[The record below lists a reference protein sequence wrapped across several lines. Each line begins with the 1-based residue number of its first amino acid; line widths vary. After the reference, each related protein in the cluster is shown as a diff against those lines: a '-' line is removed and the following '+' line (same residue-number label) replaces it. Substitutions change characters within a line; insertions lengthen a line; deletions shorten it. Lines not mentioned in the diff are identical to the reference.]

1 MPDETDH
8 PRPDDAPTWPLKS
21 YNLNVST
28 ATKLVLVNRAWQRH
42 HRPDFSFAFLNFSL
56 ILAAPFNKKTNHSLN
71 NLIYMKTLKVLST
84 TALLLS
90 ASAFAADLETAPVS
104 EPAAAPAAD
113 EIVVIRVND
122 EVITQADLQKIADMM
137 LQQYQAQ
144 AQGAPISDEIKAQA
158 FKSAEENAI
167 TEKLISIAVAGSDI
181 VVTDEA
187 VEGTIAQIETS
198 IPEGMSFEAAL
209 ASQGMTLEAL
219 KENIKTDLA
228 ARQLFESQTKDVAE
242 ATEADAQAFYDGNP
256 QAFKAEENASAS
268 HILLSFEEDD
278 DDAAKAAKKAQLE
291 AIRADIVAETTTF
304 EDAAKAHS
312 GCPSGAQ
319 GGTLGQFGKGQM
331 VPEFEVAVFSQDV
344 DAVGEIVETSFGY
357 HIIKV
362 TDRQDASVTPFADVK
377 DQIIDYVS
385 QNAKGEA
392 AQAYIKSLRDSATI
406 EYVKPQPAP
415 VSATATTPVAADPHA
430 GHNHN

>member
-1 MPDETDH
+1 
-8 PRPDDAPTWPLKS
+8 
-21 YNLNVST
+21 
-28 ATKLVLVNRAWQRH
+28 
-42 HRPDFSFAFLNFSL
+42 
-56 ILAAPFNKKTNHSLN
+56 
-71 NLIYMKTLKVLST
+71 MKTFKALST

-90 ASAFAADLETAPVS
+90 ASAFAADIETAPVS
-104 EPAAAPAAD
+104 EPAATPAAD

-122 EVITQADLQKIADMM
+122 EVITQADLEEMANTM

-158 FKSAEENAI
+158 LKSAEDNAI
-167 TEKLISIAVAGSDI
+167 TEKLIAIAVAGSGI
-181 VVTDEA
+181 VVSDEEVA
-187 VEGTIAQIETS
+187 STIAQIKTS
-198 IPEGMSFEAAL
+198 IPEGMTFEAAL
-209 ASQGMTLEAL
+209 AAQGMTLEAL
-219 KENIKTDLA
+219 KENIKTDMA
-228 ARQLFESQTKDVAE
+228 ARQLFESQTKDVAA

-256 QAFKAEENASAS
+256 QNFKAEENASAR
-268 HILLSFEEDD
+268 HILLSFEQGE

-291 AIRADIVAETTTF
+291 AIRANIIAETTTF

-319 GGTLGQFGKGQM
+319 GGSLGQFGKGQM
-331 VPEFEVAVFSQDV
+331 VPEFEAAVFGQDV

-362 TDRQDASVTPFADVK
+362 TDRQDASVTPFTEAK
-377 DQIIDYVS
+377 DQILNYLT

-392 AQAYIKSLRDSATI
+392 AQAYVKSLRDSATI
-406 EYVKPQPAP
+406 EYVKPQPAT
-415 VSATATTPVAADPHA
+415 VSATATTPAAADPHA

>member
-1 MPDETDH
+1 
-8 PRPDDAPTWPLKS
+8 
-21 YNLNVST
+21 
-28 ATKLVLVNRAWQRH
+28 
-42 HRPDFSFAFLNFSL
+42 
-56 ILAAPFNKKTNHSLN
+56 
-71 NLIYMKTLKVLST
+71 MKTFKALST

-90 ASAFAADLETAPVS
+90 ASAFAADIETAPVS
-104 EPAAAPAAD
+104 EPAATPAAD

-122 EVITQADLQKIADMM
+122 EVITQADLEEMANTM

-158 FKSAEENAI
+158 LKSAEDNAI
-167 TEKLISIAVAGSDI
+167 TEKLIAIAVAGSGI
-181 VVTDEA
+181 VVSDEEVA
-187 VEGTIAQIETS
+187 STIAQIKTS
-198 IPEGMSFEAAL
+198 IPEGMTFEAAL
-209 ASQGMTLEAL
+209 AAQGMTLEAL
-219 KENIKTDLA
+219 KENIKTDMA
-228 ARQLFESQTKDVAE
+228 ARQLFESQTKDVAA

-256 QAFKAEENASAS
+256 QNFKAEENASAR
-268 HILLSFEEDD
+268 HILLSFEQGE

-291 AIRADIVAETTTF
+291 AIRADIIAETTTF

-319 GGTLGQFGKGQM
+319 GGSLGQFGKGQL
-331 VPEFEVAVFSQDV
+331 VPEFEAAVFGQDV

-362 TDRQDASVTPFADVK
+362 TDRQDASVTPFTEAK
-377 DQIIDYVS
+377 DQILNYLT

-406 EYVKPQPAP
+406 EYVKPQPAT
-415 VSATATTPVAADPHA
+415 VSATATTPAAADPHA

>member
-1 MPDETDH
+1 
-8 PRPDDAPTWPLKS
+8 
-21 YNLNVST
+21 
-28 ATKLVLVNRAWQRH
+28 
-42 HRPDFSFAFLNFSL
+42 
-56 ILAAPFNKKTNHSLN
+56 
-71 NLIYMKTLKVLST
+71 MKTFKALST

-90 ASAFAADLETAPVS
+90 ASAFAADIETAPVS
-104 EPAAAPAAD
+104 EPAATPAAD

-122 EVITQADLQKIADMM
+122 EVITQADLEEMANTM

-158 FKSAEENAI
+158 LKSAEDNAI
-167 TEKLISIAVAGSDI
+167 TEKLIAIAVAGSGI
-181 VVTDEA
+181 VVSDEEVA
-187 VEGTIAQIETS
+187 STIAQIKTS
-198 IPEGMSFEAAL
+198 IPEGMTFEAAL
-209 ASQGMTLEAL
+209 AAQGMTLEAL
-219 KENIKTDLA
+219 KENIKTDMA
-228 ARQLFESQTKDVAE
+228 ARQLFESQTKDVAA
-242 ATEADAQAFYDGNP
+242 ATEVDAQAFYDGNP
-256 QAFKAEENASAS
+256 QNFKAEENASAR
-268 HILLSFEEDD
+268 HILLSFEQGE

-291 AIRADIVAETTTF
+291 AIRADIIAETTTF

-319 GGTLGQFGKGQM
+319 GGSLGQFGKGQM
-331 VPEFEVAVFSQDV
+331 VPEFEAAVFGQDV

-362 TDRQDASVTPFADVK
+362 TDRQDASVTPFTEAK
-377 DQIIDYVS
+377 DQILNYLT

-406 EYVKPQPAP
+406 EYIKPQPAT
-415 VSATATTPVAADPHA
+415 VSATATTPAAADPHA

>member
-1 MPDETDH
+1 
-8 PRPDDAPTWPLKS
+8 
-21 YNLNVST
+21 
-28 ATKLVLVNRAWQRH
+28 
-42 HRPDFSFAFLNFSL
+42 
-56 ILAAPFNKKTNHSLN
+56 
-71 NLIYMKTLKVLST
+71 MKTFKALST

-90 ASAFAADLETAPVS
+90 ASAFAADIETAPVS
-104 EPAAAPAAD
+104 EPAATPAAD

-122 EVITQADLQKIADMM
+122 EVITQADLQKMADMM

-158 FKSAEENAI
+158 LKSAEDNAI
-167 TEKLISIAVAGSDI
+167 TEKLIAIAVAGSGI
-181 VVTDEA
+181 VVSDEEVA
-187 VEGTIAQIETS
+187 STIAQIKTS
-198 IPEGMSFEAAL
+198 IPEGMTFEAAL

-219 KENIKTDLA
+219 KKNIKTDMA
-228 ARQLFESQTKDVAE
+228 ARQLFESQTKDVPA

-256 QAFKAEENASAS
+256 QNFESPASPANASAS
-268 HILLSFEEDD
+268 HILLSFEPGE
-278 DDAAKAAKKAQLE
+278 DDAAKAAKLAQLE

-319 GGTLGQFGKGQM
+319 GGSLGQFGKGQM
-331 VPEFEVAVFSQDV
+331 VPEFEAAVFSQDV
-344 DAVGEIVETSFGY
+344 DAVSEVVETSFGY

-362 TDRQDASVTPFADVK
+362 TDRQEAGEPSTTAFAEAK
-377 DQIIDYVS
+377 DQILNYLT

-392 AQAYIKSLRDSATI
+392 AQAYIQSLRDSATI
-406 EYVKPQPAP
+406 EYVKPQPAT
-415 VSATATTPVAADPHA
+415 VSATATTPAAADPHA

>member
-1 MPDETDH
+1 
-8 PRPDDAPTWPLKS
+8 
-21 YNLNVST
+21 
-28 ATKLVLVNRAWQRH
+28 
-42 HRPDFSFAFLNFSL
+42 
-56 ILAAPFNKKTNHSLN
+56 
-71 NLIYMKTLKVLST
+71 MKTFKALST

-90 ASAFAADLETAPVS
+90 ASAFAADIETAPVS
-104 EPAAAPAAD
+104 EPAATPAAD

-122 EVITQADLQKIADMM
+122 EVITQADLEEMANTM

-158 FKSAEENAI
+158 LKSAEDNAI
-167 TEKLISIAVAGSDI
+167 TEKLIAIAVAGSGI
-181 VVTDEA
+181 VVSDEEVA
-187 VEGTIAQIETS
+187 STIAQIKTS
-198 IPEGMSFEAAL
+198 IPEGMTFEAAL
-209 ASQGMTLEAL
+209 AAQGMTLEAL
-219 KENIKTDLA
+219 KENIKTDMA
-228 ARQLFESQTKDVAE
+228 ARQLFESQTKDVAA

-256 QAFKAEENASAS
+256 QNFKAEENASAR
-268 HILLSFEEDD
+268 HILLSFEQGE

-291 AIRADIVAETTTF
+291 AIRADIIAETTTF

-319 GGTLGQFGKGQM
+319 GGSLGQFGKGQM
-331 VPEFEVAVFSQDV
+331 VPEFEAAVFGQDV

-362 TDRQDASVTPFADVK
+362 TDRQDASVTPFTEAK
-377 DQIIDYVS
+377 DQILNYLT

-406 EYVKPQPAP
+406 EYVKPQPAT
-415 VSATATTPVAADPHA
+415 VSATATTPAAADPHA